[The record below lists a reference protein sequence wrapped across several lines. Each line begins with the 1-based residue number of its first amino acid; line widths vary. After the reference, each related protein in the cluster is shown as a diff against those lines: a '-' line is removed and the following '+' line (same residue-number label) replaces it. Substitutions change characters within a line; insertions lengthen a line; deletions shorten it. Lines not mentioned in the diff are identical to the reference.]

1 VSEGLRSQPW
11 ARTLQDLVV
20 ELPGLVSDRLEL
32 LALELHRAG
41 QGMVQIM
48 AFVLATAVLGTTA
61 WLALCSGLALTLVAL
76 GLSWSLALLAVLL
89 VNLALAWV
97 AVSRVRRLLANLG
110 LPATRRHLVF
120 GADAADAAGV
130 PLHRQPLTSMSEG
143 RP

>member
-120 GADAADAAGV
+120 GADAADPAGV
-130 PLHRQPLTSMSEG
+130 PLNRQPITSESGG
-143 RP
+143 RS